1 MKLNTREIVLSAA
14 VVLLLFLYI
23 DKDVEVVEKKVV
35 VHDTIYKKVPKILTL
50 DSKPVKIMP
59 ISLSNV
65 DISQHYVPTKY
76 IKRGD
81 TIKTNLYKYQ
91 DSIPNGTITSLIKA
105 DTIYDRVVFYNAYET
120 EKYIRTTETITKF
133 DNRLYLGVY
142 TNFANTNTNSVFSAK
157 GYTWSDSGLELL
169 YARNKMYYGVSVGLT
184 QNRFDYEWARNSV
197 IDGVVGV
204 KFGIKLK

>member
-1 MKLNTREIVLSAA
+1 MKTREIVLSIA
-14 VVLLLFLYI
+14 VVILLFLYF

-50 DSKPVKIMP
+50 KSKPVKISQIP
-59 ISLSNV
+59 LQV
-65 DISQHYVPTKY
+65 DISQHYVPRVD
-76 IKRGD
+76 IKQGD

-120 EKYIRTTETITKF
+120 EKYITTTETITKF
-133 DNRLYLGVY
+133 DSRLYLGAY
-142 TNFANTNTNSVFSAK
+142 TNFANTNPNSIFSPS
-157 GYTWSDSGLELL
+157 GYTWSESGLELL

-197 IDGVVGV
+197 IDGVVGF
-204 KFGIKLK
+204 KFGVKLK

>member
-1 MKLNTREIVLSAA
+1 MNTRETILSIA
-14 VVLLLFLYI
+14 VVILLFLYF

-35 VHDTIYKKVPKILTL
+35 VHDTIYKKVPKILTIK
-50 DSKPVKIMP
+50 SKPVS
-59 ISLSNV
+59 ISQIPLQV
-65 DISQHYVPTKY
+65 DISQHYFPRVE
-76 IKRGD
+76 IKRED

-142 TNFANTNTNSVFSAK
+142 TNFANKNANIIFSPS
-157 GYTWSDSGLELL
+157 GYTWSESGLDLL
-169 YARNKMYYGVSVGLT
+169 YARNKMYFGVSVGLT
-184 QNRFDYEWARNSV
+184 QNRFDYELARNSV
-197 IDGVVGV
+197 LDGVVGLKV
-204 KFGIKLK
+204 GFKLK